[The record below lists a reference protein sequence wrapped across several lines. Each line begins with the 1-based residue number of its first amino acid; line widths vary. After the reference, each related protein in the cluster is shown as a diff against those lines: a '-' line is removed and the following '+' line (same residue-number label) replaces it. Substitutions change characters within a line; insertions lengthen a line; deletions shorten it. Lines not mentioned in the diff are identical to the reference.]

1 MKIEYDQAKRDR
13 TPKEK
18 KRSLPA
24 IWKDFDDAPS
34 LNAAFFKSA
43 ELFDG
48 TSPKPRGRPKAALT
62 KEPIKL
68 RLDADV
74 LAALRASGDGWQTR
88 VNEMLR
94 ASLRLSGTLSGP
106 PKHLRS

>member
-1 MKIEYDQAKRDR
+1 MN
-13 TPKEK
+13 EK

-24 IWKDFDDAPS
+24 IWKDRDDAPS
-34 LNAAFFKSA
+34 LDALFFESAA
-43 ELFDG
+43 LFDG
-48 TSPKPRGRPKAALT
+48 KSPKPRGRPNAAMT

-94 ASLRLSGTLSGP
+94 ASLPLSSTLGSPSNHSG
-106 PKHLRS
+106 LER

>member
-1 MKIEYDQAKRDR
+1 MN
-13 TPKEK
+13 EK
-18 KRSLPA
+18 KCSSPA
-24 IWKDFDDAPS
+24 IWKDLDDAPS
-34 LNAAFFKSA
+34 LDASFFESA

-48 TSPKPRGRPKAALT
+48 KSPKPRGRTIAAMT

-94 ASLRLSGTLSGP
+94 ASLPLSSTLGSPSNHSG
-106 PKHLRS
+106 LER

>member
-1 MKIEYDQAKRDR
+1 MN
-13 TPKEK
+13 EK

-24 IWKDFDDAPS
+24 IWKDRDDAPS
-34 LNAAFFKSA
+34 LDALFFESAA
-43 ELFDG
+43 LFDG
-48 TSPKPRGRPKAALT
+48 KSPKPRGRPKAAMT

-68 RLDADV
+68 RLDAAV

-94 ASLRLSGTLSGP
+94 ASLPLSSTLGSPSNHSG
-106 PKHLRS
+106 LER

>member
-1 MKIEYDQAKRDR
+1 M
-13 TPKEK
+13 KEK

-24 IWKDFDDAPS
+24 IWKDPDDAPS
-34 LNAAFFKSA
+34 LDASFFESA

-48 TSPKPRGRPKAALT
+48 ASPKPRGRPKAAMT

-68 RLDADV
+68 RLDAAV

-88 VNEMLR
+88 VMKCFGPLCAYQE
-94 ASLRLSGTLSGP
+94 RLLP
-106 PKHLRS
+106 PRITRGLER

>member
-1 MKIEYDQAKRDR
+1 
-13 TPKEK
+13 
-18 KRSLPA
+18 
-24 IWKDFDDAPS
+24 
-34 LNAAFFKSA
+34 
-43 ELFDG
+43 
-48 TSPKPRGRPKAALT
+48 LT

-106 PKHLRS
+106 SKHVRP

>member
-1 MKIEYDQAKRDR
+1 M
-13 TPKEK
+13 KEK

-24 IWKDFDDAPS
+24 IWKDPDDAPS
-34 LNAAFFKSA
+34 LDASFFESA

-48 TSPKPRGRPKAALT
+48 KSPKPRSRPKAAMA
-62 KEPIKL
+62 KELIKL
-68 RLDADV
+68 CLDADV

-88 VNEMLR
+88 GNEMLR

-106 PKHLRS
+106 SKHLSS

>member
-1 MKIEYDQAKRDR
+1 M
-13 TPKEK
+13 KEK
-18 KRSLPA
+18 KCTLRA
-24 IWKDFDDAPS
+24 IWKDPDDAPS
-34 LNAAFFKSA
+34 LDAAFFESA
-43 ELFDG
+43 ELFDA

-94 ASLRLSGTLSGP
+94 ASLRLSGTLSDP
-106 PKHLRS
+106 SKHLKS

>member
-1 MKIEYDQAKRDR
+1 M
-13 TPKEK
+13 KEK

-24 IWKDFDDAPS
+24 IWKDLDDAPS
-34 LNAAFFKSA
+34 LDALYFESAA
-43 ELFDG
+43 LFDG
-48 TSPKPRGRPKAALT
+48 KSPKPRGRPKAAMT

-74 LAALRASGDGWQTR
+74 LAALRANGDGWQTR

-94 ASLRLSGTLSGP
+94 ASLPLSSTLGSPSNHSG
-106 PKHLRS
+106 LER

>member
-1 MKIEYDQAKRDR
+1 VGIRKEIEI
-13 TPKEK
+13 K
-18 KRSLPA
+18 KRSLTA
-24 IWKDFDDAPS
+24 IWKDPDDATS
-34 LNAAFFKSA
+34 LNASSFESA
-43 ELFDG
+43 EIVDR
-48 TSPKPRGRPKAALT
+48 TPPKPRERHKAAMT

-94 ASLRLSGTLSGP
+94 ASLRLSGTLTTPSNHP
-106 PKHLRS
+106 RS

>member
-1 MKIEYDQAKRDR
+1 MN
-13 TPKEK
+13 EK
-18 KRSLPA
+18 KCSSPA
-24 IWKDFDDAPS
+24 IWKDLDDAPS
-34 LNAAFFKSA
+34 LDASFFESA

-48 TSPKPRGRPKAALT
+48 ASPKLRGRPRAAIT

-94 ASLRLSGTLSGP
+94 ASLRLSGTLSSPSNHSG
-106 PKHLRS
+106 S

>member
-1 MKIEYDQAKRDR
+1 M
-13 TPKEK
+13 KEK

-24 IWKDFDDAPS
+24 IWKDPDDAPS
-34 LNAAFFKSA
+34 LDASFFESA

-48 TSPKPRGRPKAALT
+48 ASPKPRGRPKAAMT

-74 LAALRASGDGWQTR
+74 LAALHASGDGWQTR

-94 ASLRLSGTLSGP
+94 ASLRLSGTLSSPSNHSG
-106 PKHLRS
+106 S

>member
-1 MKIEYDQAKRDR
+1 MN
-13 TPKEK
+13 EK

-24 IWKDFDDAPS
+24 IWKDRDDAPS
-34 LNAAFFKSA
+34 LDALFFESTA
-43 ELFDG
+43 LFDG
-48 TSPKPRGRPKAALT
+48 KSPKPRGRPNAAMT

-88 VNEMLR
+88 INEMLR
-94 ASLRLSGTLSGP
+94 ASLRLSGTLTTPSN
-106 PKHLRS
+106 HSRS